1 MSIGAGRLTVVFIV
15 ALWLPCH
22 EARGQTISAS
32 PGIVVYLE
40 DHANVPAYV
49 LQPALRQVT
58 RTFLHVGIPVS
69 WRTPPARPTMP
80 MRRFWE
86 YTVVMLSPEMVIRK
100 CAAEGV
106 GDEVAATAAPTVGR
120 AWIFARRIVS
130 GSDRR
135 AMPAADMLGKV
146 LTHEIGHLLLG
157 RSPFE
162 PVSVMQERLSFTVGG
177 YGFTRHQGEQMRRA
191 LRAAEAPAL
200 AAAVLTPD

>member
-1 MSIGAGRLTVVFIV
+1 MSIGAGRLTPVFIV

-22 EARGQTISAS
+22 DARGQTISAS
-32 PGIVVYLE
+32 PGVVVYLE

-58 RTFLHVGIPVS
+58 RAFLHVGIPVS

-106 GDEVAATAAPTVGR
+106 GDEVAATAALTVGR
-120 AWIFARRIVS
+120 AWIFAVDQSAGID
-130 GSDRR
+130 DRR
-135 AMPAADMLGKV
+135 W
-146 LTHEIGHLLLG
+146 
-157 RSPFE
+157 
-162 PVSVMQERLSFTVGG
+162 
-177 YGFTRHQGEQMRRA
+177 
-191 LRAAEAPAL
+191 
-200 AAAVLTPD
+200 PDARPGA